1 MKGLIR
7 FVATLGPVGY
17 APVAPATVGSL
28 VTAAIGWFLPAPA
41 PLVVAMA
48 LVIGTAL
55 AVWVC
60 GDAEKQLGHDAHPI
74 VADEV
79 IGQSL
84 ALIGAPHSLIAFG
97 AAFVLFRVFD
107 VWKPLGAYQAQRLPG
122 GLGVVA
128 DDVIAGITSCVTL
141 NLLLWGVARAG
152 LSIA

>member
-1 MKGLIR
+1 VKGLVR
-7 FVATLGPVGY
+7 FAATLGPVGY
-17 APVAPATVGSL
+17 TPIAPATAGSL
-28 VTAAIGWFLPAPA
+28 ITAAIGWFLPVPSV
-41 PLVVAMA
+41 PIVAVA

-60 GDAEKQLGHDAHPI
+60 GEAEKDLGHDAHPI

-79 IGQSL
+79 IGQSV
-84 ALIGAPHSLIAFG
+84 ALLGAPHSLIAFG
-97 AAFVLFRVFD
+97 AAFVLFRIFD

-128 DDVIAGITSCVTL
+128 DDVIAGITSCATL
-141 NLLLWGVARAG
+141 ILLRWGLARAG